1 MPRFL
6 PTALAAVFVVTTGFA
21 QVTANVGPSNAP
33 VGSTILVAIANDT
46 LLTQFS
52 TVCPFSVR
60 DTLGN
65 TVYAPFC
72 ILIVQPIQPGTVAT
86 YSWDQRDDFGNQ
98 VPQGNYI
105 VDVAVPGS
113 GIVSFPIT
121 IGSATAGMVEVG
133 VLRPGRTRQVFVTAP
148 FQFNFTYL
156 AAAALSP
163 VPGITT
169 CAGIVPLA
177 QDAVFTLST
186 TPGNGIF
193 GQMVGTLGAN
203 GEGFGPT
210 VTIPPIPQ
218 LSGFSFV
225 MACVTYDF
233 TLPNCGVTA
242 ISSAAVMTIN

>member
-1 MPRFL
+1 MPRLL
-6 PTALAAVFVVTTGFA
+6 PTALAVVLVVTSSFA
-21 QVTANVGPSNAP
+21 QVTANVGPANAP
-33 VGSTILVAIANDT
+33 VGSTILVSIANDT

-60 DTLGN
+60 DFLGN

-72 ILIVQPIQPGTVAT
+72 ILIVQPIQPLAVAT

-98 VPQGNYI
+98 VPQGNYF

-113 GIVSFPIT
+113 GIVTFPIT
-121 IGSATAGMVEVG
+121 IGTAQAGMVEVG

-148 FQFNFTYL
+148 FQGSLTYL
-156 AAAALSP
+156 AAASLSP
-163 VPGITT
+163 IPGITT

-193 GQMVGTLGAN
+193 GNMIGTLGA
-203 GEGFGPT
+203 GGDGLGPT
-210 VTIPPIPQ
+210 ITVPPLPQ

-233 TLPNCGVTA
+233 ALPNCGVTA
-242 ISSAAVMTIN
+242 VSSAAIMTIN